1 MYALSPLCWCI
12 FKSTYH
18 LRCFILSIASLVP
31 LWTGFIPFNVFVMDS
46 LWILCILF
54 YLFKTM
60 SSIKCNKT
68 QSMPLGTQPAGKQSG
83 VGCQPLET
91 VNNMSW
97 VFFLFNFKDFQCIL
111 YLLIKVMVLAHIPSH
126 KDLFY

>member
-1 MYALSPLCWCI
+1 
-12 FKSTYH
+12 
-18 LRCFILSIASLVP
+18 
-31 LWTGFIPFNVFVMDS
+31 
-46 LWILCILF
+46 
-54 YLFKTM
+54 M

-111 YLLIKVMVLAHIPSH
+111 YLLIKIMALAHIASH
-126 KDLFY
+126 TDYFLLILFFHINAEWKPWKTNQFLTWRKKF